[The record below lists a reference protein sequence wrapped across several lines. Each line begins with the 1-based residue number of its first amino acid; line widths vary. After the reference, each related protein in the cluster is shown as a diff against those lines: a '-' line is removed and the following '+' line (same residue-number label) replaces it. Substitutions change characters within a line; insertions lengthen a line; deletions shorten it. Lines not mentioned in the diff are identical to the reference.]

1 MDSNKIDVRRSF
13 IFTPGLKPEMF
24 PKAIDSGADM
34 VCIELEDGIAIKDKD
49 DARKN
54 TIEALKTLEVKSGVE
69 LVVRIN
75 CQRTKFGLLDL
86 EAFVSSKM
94 NIKSLML
101 PKVKTPD
108 EITFIDDLLTDC
120 GLDTNLHVIMETN
133 EALESIYDIAHSS
146 KRIVALY
153 FGGVDMAAEL
163 RVPNEYKN
171 LIYARSKLVHAGA
184 SVGVDVVDVPYLDL
198 ENMDGMKKKY
208 EELVEKEKVEEN
220 TAKVEFSKEYNQHH
234 PNASDSEIQ
243 KEYVKHL
250 NALEK
255 GENLKGFY
263 IRNMVGLTGKDV
275 DEILSDYEKMNT
287 EFREKNNGLLERE
300 IIELFEEECKILLT
314 EMNCRIKF
322 VEEVIKMTGEKK
334 EQEKKK
340 TITAAATTAKVS
352 EPKVE
357 KKSKSGSKSSSSSK
371 TKAAEKASTTKPKQQ
386 TANQKQSSAAV
397 QQRLLN
403 PEFSTALSSTGDSD
417 ATATTLPL
425 TSDSRGITVKV
436 QENTHVVVWD
446 RDNVE
451 LFRRYVGGGKVVSL
465 SGKPPFTLLVSYPE
479 GATVVYGGREFRI
492 PVGKSGRNAK
502 VRVGR

>member
-24 PKAIDSGADM
+24 PKAIASGADM

-49 DARKN
+49 EARKN

-133 EALESIYDIAHSS
+133 EALESIYDIAHAS

-163 RVPNEYKN
+163 RVPNEYEN

-198 ENMDGMKKKY
+198 ERYGWN
-208 EELVEKEKVEEN
+208 EKRSR
-220 TAKVEFSKEYNQHH
+220 T
-234 PNASDSEIQ
+234 
-243 KEYVKHL
+243 
-250 NALEK
+250 
-255 GENLKGFY
+255 
-263 IRNMVGLTGKDV
+263 
-275 DEILSDYEKMNT
+275 
-287 EFREKNNGLLERE
+287 
-300 IIELFEEECKILLT
+300 CK
-314 EMNCRIKF
+314 R
-322 VEEVIKMTGEKK
+322 
-334 EQEKKK
+334 
-340 TITAAATTAKVS
+340 
-352 EPKVE
+352 
-357 KKSKSGSKSSSSSK
+357 
-371 TKAAEKASTTKPKQQ
+371 
-386 TANQKQSSAAV
+386 
-397 QQRLLN
+397 
-403 PEFSTALSSTGDSD
+403 
-417 ATATTLPL
+417 
-425 TSDSRGITVKV
+425 
-436 QENTHVVVWD
+436 
-446 RDNVE
+446 
-451 LFRRYVGGGKVVSL
+451 
-465 SGKPPFTLLVSYPE
+465 
-479 GATVVYGGREFRI
+479 FRI
-492 PVGKSGRNAK
+492 YRKRIYPPKTDK
-502 VRVGR
+502 YFK